1 MTRGLAWDL
10 MWSDNASVRLPSL
23 VGLLSSANTPLWVGD
38 KGTPELE
45 DSPCRERSVLKHT
58 HLYTGRSAMSA
69 DSAHCHTALTPPPH
83 LVSCLSQPPAKK
95 DKRPNLE
102 IPDPPGLLSARGDL
116 ETDQMGCKFHFCE
129 LVRKEGENQQNKSI
143 RTNCLWFESLN
154 GMNKGVQPL
163 SYLSTIDYLI
173 RNQVSVHPRQE
184 LWEAWRMHGL
194 PVNEYA
200 HGKKNE
206 GRFQSTDSGKGC
218 TIMGFSSE
226 FSFS

>member
-1 MTRGLAWDL
+1 M
-10 MWSDNASVRLPSL
+10 
-23 VGLLSSANTPLWVGD
+23 GD
-38 KGTPELE
+38 KGTPELQ
-45 DSPCRERSVLKHT
+45 DFLCRKHSVLKHT
-58 HLYTGRSAMSA
+58 HLYTARSP
-69 DSAHCHTALTPPPH
+69 CQQTPPTATLLWPH
-83 LVSCLSQPPAKK
+83 PLTSFHAFSQPPAVK

-116 ETDQMGCKFHFCE
+116 EPDQMGCKFHFCG

-154 GMNKGVQPL
+154 GGNKGVQPL

-184 LWEAWRMHGL
+184 LREDWRMCGF

-206 GRFQSTDSGKGC
+206 GRFQSTDSEKGC
-218 TIMGFSSE
+218 TIMGFPLNFHSIKMT
-226 FSFS
+226 